1 MVNVYTAIPIP
12 MDPFVPSQSAAH
24 VWLSCGLAFHCVWVL
39 IPLHPS
45 ALVAYRLHGRTIRRW
60 AVQTELEIPPWL
72 HSMDWIRGNFTG
84 KPHIQWENLW
94 FPVDFPLNQS
104 IDTLE
109 LRCRMRWPRWREASS
124 CTWDE
129 CLPCFLAVS
138 LAHVVDMGRVARKD
152 DVEICRFRSSL
163 DEKMLEEEV
172 EIHVSL
178 DPWRRSRI
186 SWRMRMEPDHR
197 HGSPSELRRYFGLF
211 FGG

>member
-1 MVNVYTAIPIP
+1 MSTSIPIP

-39 IPLHPS
+39 IPSHPS
-45 ALVAYRLHGRTIRRW
+45 ALVAYRLRGRTI
-60 AVQTELEIPPWL
+60 LEPMGSANRDPSSL
-72 HSMDWIRGNFTG
+72 T
-84 KPHIQWENLW
+84 
-94 FPVDFPLNQS
+94 
-104 IDTLE
+104 TLE
-109 LRCRMRWPRWREASS
+109 LRCRMRGPRWREASS

-138 LAHVVDMGRVARKD
+138 LAYVVDMGRVARKD

-186 SWRMRMEPDHR
+186 S
-197 HGSPSELRRYFGLF
+197 
-211 FGG
+211 